1 MSGTVRIAIKPAAG
15 GESAKFTVEVPTTA
29 TILELKQ
36 EVGNHGSI
44 PAAEQRLIY
53 KGQVMKDDKTVA
65 DYGMRAAP

>member
-36 EVGNHGSI
+36 EVGCETTSNKFYLS
-44 PAAEQRLIY
+44 Q
-53 KGQVMKDDKTVA
+53 K
-65 DYGMRAAP
+65 